1 MTPVLPIAA
10 IRQALDSGE
19 LETAVDLI
27 ARHEREVRTALGNAS
42 ATIHD
47 YPGWQ
52 ALLGEQRAL
61 LEQLQGARSEASDAL
76 QRLQGSRRGVQA
88 YRSGGQQ

>member
-1 MTPVLPIAA
+1 MTPVLPVAA
-10 IRQALDSGE
+10 IRQALDAGE

-42 ATIHD
+42 VTIHD

-52 ALLGEQRAL
+52 ALLVEQRAL
-61 LEQLQGARSEASDAL
+61 LEQLQGARSEASEAL
-76 QRLQGSRRGVQA
+76 QRLQGSRRGVHA